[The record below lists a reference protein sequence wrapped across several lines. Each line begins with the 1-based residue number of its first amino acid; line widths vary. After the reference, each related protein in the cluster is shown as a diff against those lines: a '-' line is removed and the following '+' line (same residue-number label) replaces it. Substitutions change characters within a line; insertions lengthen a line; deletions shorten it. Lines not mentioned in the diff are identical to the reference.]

1 MRPRI
6 PQGRATGLAPQAAL
20 ARRSPDRN
28 RLPGRSA
35 LIRDAVA
42 YGAILTQGVG
52 SVGSLEV
59 ETPSL
64 IRYGQMTSDEFFVTA
79 PAAQEGVRIVNR
91 SASEPL
97 VMLKHFGPGNPEAAK
112 FVQ

>member
-1 MRPRI
+1 MRMLDDLGEERL
-6 PQGRATGLAPQAAL
+6 RA
-20 ARRSPDRN
+20 PDE
-28 RLPGRSA
+28 LSKDAKKSRSA

-52 SVGSLEV
+52 SVGALEV